1 MTEFSKKQNNNEITE
16 LTKTVSA
23 FLPIIQSINENNLN
37 NNIASNQISQTV
49 ASWDLTNQIAGLTAF
64 FGEVINTQNGL
75 LQSYSD
81 IFNANILSSFAL
93 NNELYRTQT
102 DSLNTN
108 LLGAFAAQD
117 TLQQSLLNTINGNI
131 TVSFLGLN
139 NAFISSVFNLQNVL
153 TNLTF
158 ESTNKIVESFNGL
171 KKLIGLGIE
180 DIKECIDSDVKTPC
194 GRISKKL
201 TKIYNFM
208 KNPSSDFYT
217 EIKKSITSD
226 EATNLAKKANQLS
239 EKANKLAKE
248 GNALTLYGNT
258 LTTASLVMQAADI
271 VITAL
276 TTLEPI
282 SKATNIAM
290 GAAAIAAAASL
301 FTTGVTFG
309 AFVADTFATGGFP
322 SMGQMFI
329 AREAGPELVGTIGS
343 RNAVVNNDQIVES
356 VSAGVYK
363 AVREAMNGGQ
373 ANGQKAV
380 ITLDKRVLGEFTI
393 GYINGKT
400 KETGLSPI
408 LV

>member
-16 LTKTVSA
+16 LTKTISA
-23 FLPIIQSINENNLN
+23 FLPIIQSIYENNLN

-49 ASWDLTNQIAGLTAF
+49 ASWDLTNQIAGLSAF
-64 FGEVINTQNGL
+64 FSEIINMQNGL
-75 LQSYSD
+75 LQFHSD
-81 IFNANILSSFAL
+81 ILNANILSSFAL

-117 TLQQSLLNTINGNI
+117 TLQQSLLGTLNGKI
-131 TVSFLGLN
+131 TVSFFELN
-139 NAFISSVFNLQNVL
+139 NAFISSIFNLQNAL
-153 TNLTF
+153 TKLTF

-171 KKLIGLGIE
+171 KNLIGLGIE

-194 GRISKKL
+194 GRMSMKL
-201 TKIYNFM
+201 SKIYNFM
-208 KNPSSDFYT
+208 KNPNTNYHTKIYESLTS
-217 EIKKSITSD
+217 EKSIQ
-226 EATNLAKKANQLS
+226 LA
-239 EKANKLAKE
+239 EEANKLAQV
-248 GNALTLYGNT
+248 GNSIALAALGLQMTD
-258 LTTASLVMQAADI
+258 LT
-271 VITAL
+271 ITAL
-276 TTLEPI
+276 TAFDPL
-282 SKATNIAM
+282 SKV
-290 GAAAIAAAASL
+290 AASALAVGAIAAVSGIALGYYS
-301 FTTGVTFG
+301 G
-309 AFVADTFATGGFP
+309 TFATGGFP